1 MCGFYCIAFIEY
13 MIAGENLLHYTNLI
27 SLNDYQKNGKIK
39 YKYLRD
45 KYGKQKKKKN
55 PASLDFRI
63 KNIDETRNYLS
74 DEIKHNNL
82 MSKKHK
88 NCRDLNVDT

>member
-1 MCGFYCIAFIEY
+1 MA
-13 MIAGENLLHYTNLI
+13 N
-27 SLNDYQKNGKIK
+27 
-39 YKYLRD
+39 
-45 KYGKQKKKKN
+45 KKKPKN

-63 KNIDETRNYLS
+63 KNIDETRNYFS